1 MVPEA
6 VKQMIGKKS
15 TPRIYEVTRLD
26 IRKIADASGNRDPLY
41 WDDDYAAT
49 TRYGGM
55 IAPPDFFGWPLKW
68 EPEQTFPNSNELSEY
83 MFKELT
89 KAGYNR
95 AINAGMESEFYRPV
109 RPGDTLVM
117 VSEIIALEEKVGK
130 TGGNML
136 ISTVETIITN
146 QNGDLVARQ
155 RESAI
160 H

>member
-1 MVPEA
+1 MVPEG

-26 IRKIADASGNRDPLY
+26 IRKIADASGNRDQLY

-68 EPEQTFPNSNELSEY
+68 EPENAFPNSS
-83 MFKELT
+83 ELT
-89 KAGYNR
+89 DYIFSELPKAGYSR
-95 AINAGMESEFYRPV
+95 VINAGMESEFYKPV
-109 RPGDTLVM
+109 RPGDTLVL

-130 TGGNML
+130 TGNML
-136 ISTVETIITN
+136 ISTIETTVTN

-155 RESAI
+155 RQSAI